1 MYSQLSRDLIRPFSL
16 ESLSLELPSFRRKTD
31 SSCTRLVHFRRICCE
46 RLSLLLRHF
55 RHSTHVDTC
64 RHRNPLHV
72 NQHRE
77 VFYILDQLS
86 AKQTLLEPLD
96 CPQLLAMKN
105 SRRRRKRGTVRPSWC
120 RQLWPEKLFL
130 RMLIVGPGKMFPMQ
144 NTGQVGR
151 WADILANDLT
161 LWPGRY
167 QPPSSGKLGP
177 FRSLDTAKTR
187 AGRGRTVH
195 VLASTRTGVA
205 AAEKKKRH
213 LIRTVFV
220 TSTDCAYSAWVVLQ
234 AGAGGSQGGVT
245 SRSWRQ
251 ASWPKR
257 IIRRGSKRRFEG
269 APDVQLSMSTVE
281 TRLKGLSS
289 FNSWYFSNAG
299 SKVVVDVQ

>member
-1 MYSQLSRDLIRPFSL
+1 VAGEAVSAHAD
-16 ESLSLELPSFRRKTD
+16 
-31 SSCTRLVHFRRICCE
+31 
-46 RLSLLLRHF
+46 
-55 RHSTHVDTC
+55 C
-64 RHRNPLHV
+64 RTWEDVP
-72 NQHRE
+72 
-77 VFYILDQLS
+77 Y
-86 AKQTLLEPLD
+86 AKH
-96 CPQLLAMKN
+96 
-105 SRRRRKRGTVRPSWC
+105 
-120 RQLWPEKLFL
+120 
-130 RMLIVGPGKMFPMQ
+130 
-144 NTGQVGR
+144 
-151 WADILANDLT
+151 
-161 LWPGRY
+161 WPGW
-167 QPPSSGKLGP
+167 SLGGHLSQRFDIVARP
-177 FRSLDTAKTR
+177 IPAAFIGQTWAFRSLDTAKTR

-213 LIRTVFV
+213 LRRTVFV